1 MKVWEKGKLFG
12 LLNIVDIV
20 VILVVVAA
28 VVGVAAK
35 TSVLRKMVAKS
46 TVSHVSIQVFVDDIL
61 PEEAAVPQVGDTVWE
76 LSSGQE
82 LGAVTDVKVEGH
94 VEKASDAQGNWHM
107 NPVPGRKTVIL
118 TLDCHLPSY
127 NRQLRLGTMNI
138 KVGSKITIYSDLYQF
153 ESVPIG
159 IEEIK

>member
-1 MKVWEKGKLFG
+1 MKLFG
-12 LLNIVDIV
+12 LLNIVDII
-20 VILVVVAA
+20 VILLVVA
-28 VVGVAAK
+28 VVAGVAAK
-35 TSVLRKMVAKS
+35 TSVLKRMVAKS
-46 TVSHVSIQVFVDDIL
+46 VVSHVSIQVFVDDIMSK
-61 PEEAAVPQVGDTVWE
+61 EAAVPQVGDAVWE

-82 LGAVTDVKVEGH
+82 LGVVTGIQVEDH

-127 NRQLRLGTMNI
+127 NRQFRLGTMNI